1 MSYDELRNHMQRV
14 ADVIYSASALAWD
27 QETYL
32 PPKGAGFRAGQLST
46 LSGISHELF
55 TGPRTHELLNE
66 LKANKQLSDIQKR
79 NSELVEE
86 EYNKQKKYPTEF
98 VEQMSHAVSAAFNA
112 WQQAKK
118 ENNYKLFAPHLEK
131 LIGFKKKETELL
143 GYEGHP
149 YNALLDLHEKK
160 ATVAELDVLFADVR
174 KQLVPFVK
182 KIREAKQ
189 VDNKFFFRH
198 YSKDKQWDFGIDLLK
213 QMGFDFNRGRQDISS
228 HPFTTTLSQDDVR
241 VTTRIN
247 EDDLSEMIWSCI
259 HEGGHALY
267 EQGLLPE
274 HYGMPLGEA
283 VSLGIHESQSRLWE
297 NNIGRS
303 LVYWKSNFK
312 LAQKY
317 FPEQLKDVTAEAFF
331 KGMNRVEPSL
341 IRTNSDELNYHF
353 HVMIRYEIEKAIFED
368 KLKVNELPEYWNAK
382 YKEYLGID
390 VPDDARGVLQDV
402 HWSHGSFGYF
412 PTYSLGSFYAAQFFE
427 QAKKEIKDLDAKTE
441 AGDFKELLGWLRKN
455 IHVHGKYYTAQELC
469 ERITGEKLN
478 FNHFMRYAQ
487 NKFGII
493 YDLT

>member
-1 MSYDELRNHMQRV
+1 MSYEQLQNHMQRV
-14 ADVIYSASALAWD
+14 ADVTYSAGVLAWD

-32 PPKGAGFRAGQLST
+32 PPQAAGFRAGQLST
-46 LSGISHELF
+46 LMGISHELF
-55 TGPRTHELLNE
+55 TGDKTKKLLDQ
-66 LKANKQLSDIQKR
+66 LKNNGQLNNFQQR
-79 NSELVEE
+79 NAGLLTE
-86 EYNKQKKYPTEF
+86 EYQKQKKYSTEF

-118 ENNYKLFAPHLEK
+118 DNNYKHFAPYLEK
-131 LIGFKKKETELL
+131 LIVFKKKESELL
-143 GYEGHP
+143 GYTDHP

-160 ATVAELDVLFADVR
+160 ATVAELDILFADVR

-182 KIREAKQ
+182 KIRDAKQ
-189 VDNKFFFRH
+189 VDNAFFFH
-198 YSKDKQWDFGIDLLK
+198 KYDHDKQWDFGLGLLR
-213 QMGFDFNRGRQDISS
+213 QMGFDFSRGRQDISS
-228 HPFTTTLSQDDVR
+228 HPFTTTLSPTDVR
-241 VTTRIN
+241 VTTRVN
-247 EDDLSEMIWSCI
+247 ENDLSEMIWSCI

-297 NNIGRS
+297 NNVGRS
-303 LVYWKSNFK
+303 LAYWKGNFK
-312 LAQKY
+312 HALQY
-317 FPEQLKDVTAEAFF
+317 FPEELKDVTPELFF

-341 IRTNSDELNYHF
+341 IRTNSDELTYHF

-368 KLKVNELPEYWNAK
+368 KLKVNELPDYWNAK

-390 VPDDARGVLQDV
+390 VPDDTHGVLQDV

-427 QAKKEIKDLDAKTE
+427 QAKKEISGLKTKVE
-441 AGDFKELLGWLRKN
+441 AGDFAELLAWLRKN

-478 FNHFMRYAQ
+478 FNHFMSYAK
-487 NKFGII
+487 NKFGTI
-493 YDLT
+493 YDLS

>member
-1 MSYDELRNHMQRV
+1 MSYETLQTHMRRI
-14 ADVIYSASALAWD
+14 ADVVFAAGVLQWD

-32 PPKGAGFRAGQLST
+32 PPQGAAFRASQLST

-55 TGPRTHELLNE
+55 TQERVQGLLKALGSDASLNE
-66 LKANKQLSDIQKR
+66 FQKR
-79 NSELVEE
+79 NVELVTED
-86 EYNKQKKYPTEF
+86 YTRQKKYSTEF

-118 ENNYKLFAPHLEK
+118 ESNYRLFAPHLEK
-131 LIGFKKKETELL
+131 LIAFKKKEADLL

-160 ATVAELDVLFADVR
+160 CTVAELDVLFADVR
-174 KQLVPFVK
+174 TELVPFVK

-189 VDNKFFFRH
+189 VDNSFFFRH
-198 YSKDKQWDFGIDLLK
+198 FDHDKQWDFGLGLLK

-247 EDDLSEMIWSCI
+247 ENDLSEMIWSCI

-267 EQGLLPE
+267 EQGLKAE
-274 HYGMPLGEA
+274 YYGMPLGEA

-297 NNIGRS
+297 NNVGRS
-303 LVYWKSNFK
+303 LAYWQGNFRY
-312 LAQKY
+312 AQQY
-317 FPEQLKDVTAEAFF
+317 FPEQLKDVTPEQFF
-331 KGMNRVEPSL
+331 RGMNRVESSL
-341 IRTNSDELNYHF
+341 IRTSADELTYHF
-353 HVMIRYEIEKAIFED
+353 HVMIRYEIEKGIFED
-368 KLKVNELPEYWNAK
+368 KLKVSELPEYWNAR

-390 VPDDARGVLQDV
+390 VPDDAHGILQDV

-427 QAKKEIKDLDAKTE
+427 QARKEIPGLEAKIG
-441 AGDFKELLGWLRKN
+441 AGEMQDLLGWLRKN
-455 IHVHGKYYTAQELC
+455 IHVHGKYYTARELS

-478 FNHFMRYAQ
+478 FKYFMDYAR

-493 YDLT
+493 YDLS

>member
-1 MSYDELRNHMQRV
+1 MQRI
-14 ADVIYSASALAWD
+14 ADVTYSAAILSWD

-32 PPKGAGFRAGQLST
+32 PPKAAGFRAGQLST
-46 LSGISHELF
+46 LMGISHELF
-55 TGPRTHELLNE
+55 TQDKTLALLKELQADKKLDNFQRKNVE
-66 LKANKQLSDIQKR
+66 LID
-79 NSELVEE
+79 E
-86 EYNKQKKYPTEF
+86 EYVKQKKYSTEF

-112 WQQAKK
+112 WQQARKDK
-118 ENNYKLFAPHLEK
+118 NYKLFAPYLEK
-131 LIGFKKKETELL
+131 LIGFKKKEAELL
-143 GYEGHP
+143 GYKDHP

-189 VDNKFFFRH
+189 VDNAFFYRH
-198 YSKDKQWDFGIDLLK
+198 YDHNKQWDFGLGLLK
-213 QMGFDFNRGRQDISS
+213 QMGFDFSRGRQDISS

-247 EDDLSEMIWSCI
+247 ENDFSEMIWSCI

-267 EQGLLPE
+267 EQGLSPE
-274 HYGMPLGEA
+274 QYGMPLGEA

-297 NNIGRS
+297 NNVGRS
-303 LVYWKSNFK
+303 LAYWKGNFK
-312 LAQKY
+312 YAQQF
-317 FPEQLKDVTAEAFF
+317 FPEELKDVTPEAFF

-341 IRTNSDELNYHF
+341 IRTNSDELTYHF

-368 KLKVNELPEYWNAK
+368 KLKVDELPAYWNAK

-390 VPDDARGVLQDV
+390 VPDDSQGVLQDV

-427 QAKKEIKDLDAKTE
+427 QAKKEISNLEKKIEEGNFT
-441 AGDFKELLGWLRKN
+441 ELLAWLRRN

-478 FNHFMRYAQ
+478 FNHFMKYAQ
-487 NKFGII
+487 NKFGTI
-493 YDLT
+493 YDFS